1 MNETILLIIENAVN
15 AAIIKNLV
23 IVQDT
28 EDKNAAIY
36 DFYDVIKE
44 NVNIMIEMILIII
57 VICFMYVLMIF
68 FQSMIILKTSQNQL
82 YLKECLKKFTNTIF
96 VN

>member
-1 MNETILLIIENAVN
+1 MNETILVIIENAVN

-44 NVNIMIEMILIII
+44 NVNIMIENDINNYSHL
-57 VICFMYVLMIF
+57 
-68 FQSMIILKTSQNQL
+68 L
-82 YLKECLKKFTNTIF
+82 YITTNDFISIYDNIEDFTKSTIF
-96 VN
+96 KKMLESIYEYYF